1 MNIAKNVLT
10 FVLIFTIIAWVF
22 GYINLNQ
29 DSYKGMTYQ
38 EQSQNIGSQ
47 FNEAVKKG
55 TTAIKD
61 TADTAFAVFE
71 IIKDLITT
79 IHQGIE
85 KIAKF
90 FGFDVNKHI
99 PAGSGGSG
107 GGQIIY
113 DENGNPQIVGG
124 GGFGGGGSGSW

>member
-1 MNIAKNVLT
+1 MNIAKSVLT
-10 FVLIFTIIAWVF
+10 FLLTFTIIAWVF

-29 DSYKGMTYQ
+29 DSYNDMTYQ

-47 FNEAVKKG
+47 FNDAVKKG
-55 TTAIKD
+55 TNAIKN

-71 IIKDLITT
+71 VIKDLITT

-90 FGFDVNKHI
+90 FGFDVNKHT
-99 PAGSGGSG
+99 PTNGPE
-107 GGQIIY
+107 GQIIY
-113 DENGNPQIVGG
+113 DENGNPILVGG
-124 GGFGGGGSGSW
+124 GGFGGGGGGSW